1 MSAAKIPAP
10 DDSPYAPQISQ
21 LLAMS
26 PNARYQAVL
35 ALAPGEPR
43 KLLQHMNGN
52 QKQRLV
58 AGLMPQQR
66 EVVTA
71 LAAPTLLITDEVSSQ
86 KLLYDI
92 YSQRQLLE
100 VITSFWLNHFN
111 VYMRK
116 NGVAP
121 WQIATYER
129 DVIRPNA
136 LGSFEKL
143 LDAVAQSPAMMTYL
157 DNATSIGPD
166 SIAAQNQRR
175 TPNAQGK
182 PPADRGLNENYAR
195 ELMELHTL
203 GVNGGY
209 TQQDVIAVAKVF
221 TGWTVDP
228 PLQGGNFTY
237 NERRHEPGTK
247 VVLGH
252 SMAQAGQE
260 EGFWVLHILA
270 TSPATA
276 HFISHKLAVAFVS
289 DNPPPALVNRM
300 AATFLKSHG
309 DIRSVLRTMLSSPE
323 FWSRSAYRAKV
334 KTPYEFL
341 VSAVRATNADA
352 PNPQALIRTAQ
363 QLGQPMYGMQTPN
376 GYPQTADAWV
386 NSDALLARMN
396 VALSLTANRI
406 NGVHVDL
413 PTLDAAAPGG
423 DPEQSEAALESALL
437 NGEVSAHTHTAVLQQ
452 MAQTDVAPTA
462 PAAEIPAAMPVARAA
477 KPHPGTPQD
486 QTAAAA
492 AGLLLGSPDFQRR

>member
-1 MSAAKIPAP
+1 
-10 DDSPYAPQISQ
+10 
-21 LLAMS
+21 
-26 PNARYQAVL
+26 
-35 ALAPGEPR
+35 
-43 KLLQHMNGN
+43 
-52 QKQRLV
+52 
-58 AGLMPQQR
+58 
-66 EVVTA
+66 
-71 LAAPTLLITDEVSSQ
+71 
-86 KLLYDI
+86 
-92 YSQRQLLE
+92 
-100 VITSFWLNHFN
+100 
-111 VYMRK
+111 
-116 NGVAP
+116 
-121 WQIATYER
+121 
-129 DVIRPNA
+129 
-136 LGSFEKL
+136 
-143 LDAVAQSPAMMTYL
+143 
-157 DNATSIGPD
+157 
-166 SIAAQNQRR
+166 
-175 TPNAQGK
+175 
-182 PPADRGLNENYAR
+182 
-195 ELMELHTL
+195 
-203 GVNGGY
+203 
-209 TQQDVIAVAKVF
+209 
-221 TGWTVDP
+221 
-228 PLQGGNFTY
+228 
-237 NERRHEPGTK
+237 
-247 VVLGH
+247 
-252 SMAQAGQE
+252 
-260 EGFWVLHILA
+260 
-270 TSPATA
+270 
-276 HFISHKLAVAFVS
+276 
-289 DNPPPALVNRM
+289 
-300 AATFLKSHG
+300 
-309 DIRSVLRTMLSSPE
+309 MLSSPE